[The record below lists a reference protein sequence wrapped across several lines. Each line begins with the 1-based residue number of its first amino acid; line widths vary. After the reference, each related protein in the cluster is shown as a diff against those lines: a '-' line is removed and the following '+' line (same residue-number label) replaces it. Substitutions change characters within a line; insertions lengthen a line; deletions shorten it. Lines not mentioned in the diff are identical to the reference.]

1 MHSRHKCFKLCAR
14 ICFVNLTA
22 FTSSMLNKVATSV
35 ATPWK
40 PLGSI
45 ATAFSSY
52 EVKRS
57 DDTSVNGDTIMDDNA
72 TAALIWL
79 LFKPY
84 AEVKP

>member
-1 MHSRHKCFKLCAR
+1 MSTIYDCILS
-14 ICFVNLTA
+14 LA
-22 FTSSMLNKVATSV
+22 FTSSMLSKVATSV
-35 ATPWK
+35 AIPWK

-52 EVKRS
+52 EEKLS
-57 DDTSVNGDTIMDDNA
+57 DTTSVDGNIVMDDNA
-72 TAALIWL
+72 TAALIWA